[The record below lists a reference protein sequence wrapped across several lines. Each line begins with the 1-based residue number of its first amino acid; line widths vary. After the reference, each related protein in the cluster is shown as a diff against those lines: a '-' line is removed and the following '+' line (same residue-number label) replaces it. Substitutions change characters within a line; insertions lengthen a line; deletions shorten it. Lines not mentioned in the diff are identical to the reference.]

1 MSALPL
7 RLALVA
13 IAAAIPVAVAACAGA
28 DGSGTASADES
39 MLTAADDARF
49 NALLLEAFGSSTATS
64 FQTTT
69 IDHACV
75 TTDPAASTYDWNAIA
90 GQWMAPTLRAYLG
103 AKKISEQISV
113 VEVPAGDGQLDVR
126 FYGNSRELD
135 GAPSDLCAKDAD
147 GGAAMGNKVLLLTC
161 KNIVSVGR
169 SAPIAPE
176 QCQ

>member
-13 IAAAIPVAVAACAGA
+13 IAAAIPVAVAACASSDEGA
-28 DGSGTASADES
+28 ASANEA

-49 NALLLEAFGSSTATS
+49 NALLLEAFGSSTPTS
-64 FQTTT
+64 FTGTLV
-69 IDHACV
+69 DHACV
-75 TTDPAASTYDWNAIA
+75 STDPAVSTYEWNAIA
-90 GQWMAPTLRAYLG
+90 GQWMAPTLRAYLSV
-103 AKKISEQISV
+103 KKISEQISV

-135 GAPSDLCAKDAD
+135 GAPSDLCSKDAD
-147 GGAAMGNKVLLLTC
+147 GGTAMGNKVLLLTC
-161 KNIVSVGR
+161 TKITSAGR